1 LKVNPESMNLQPI
14 QSVPKLPARPT
25 DAHKGHFGTA
35 LIIAGSR
42 GMGGAAALAG
52 KAALRSGA
60 GLVRVAC
67 PQGISATVAGF
78 EMSYT
83 TMPLPEDPEG
93 RLSSQALGRI
103 LDAVQAC
110 DVVAL
115 GPGLGTSHGLQTIIE
130 TLIQDSSLKLVLD
143 ADGLNNLSRI
153 SQWPM
158 KVRAQLILTP
168 HPGEMKRLWASAF
181 RTSLPNDRSGQASQL
196 AQASQSIVTLKGAQT
211 VVTDGH
217 SLYINQ
223 TGNPGMATGGSGDVL
238 TGIIAA
244 LIGQGQNAL
253 DAAILGTHIHGLAGD
268 LAGQIVGQIALCAPD
283 IIDSLPKAWLSHE
296 KQPL

>member
-1 LKVNPESMNLQPI
+1 MSLRII
-14 QSVPKLPARPT
+14 QSVPILTPRAH
-25 DAHKGHFGTA
+25 DAHKGHFGTV
-35 LIIAGSR
+35 LIIAGSG
-42 GMGGAAALAG
+42 GMAGAAALAG

-78 EMSYT
+78 EPAYT
-83 TMPLPEDPEG
+83 TVSLPEDPQG
-93 RLSSQALGRI
+93 RISEQALGCI

-115 GPGLGTSHGLQTIIE
+115 GPGLGTSHALQTLIE
-130 TLIQDSSLKLVLD
+130 ALIQDRSLKLVLD

-153 SQWPM
+153 SQWPQ
-158 KVRAQLILTP
+158 KTQAQLTLTP
-168 HPGEMKRLWASAF
+168 HPGEMTRVWASVF
-181 RTSLPNDRSGQASQL
+181 RSPLPQDRTDQAVELAKASQTT
-196 AQASQSIVTLKGAQT
+196 VTLKGAQT

>member
-1 LKVNPESMNLQPI
+1 MSLRII
-14 QSVPKLPARPT
+14 QSVPALPPRAA
-25 DAHKGHFGTA
+25 DAHKGHFGTV
-35 LIIAGSR
+35 LVIAGSQ
-42 GMGGAAALAG
+42 GMGGAAGLAG

-60 GLVRVAC
+60 GVVRVAC
-67 PQGISATVAGF
+67 PQCISATVAGF
-78 EMSYT
+78 EMAYT
-83 TMPLPEDPEG
+83 TLLLPEDPQG
-93 RLSSQALGRI
+93 RLSAQALGGI
-103 LDAVQAC
+103 LDAVETC

-153 SQWPM
+153 NQWPK
-158 KVRAQLILTP
+158 KVQAQLSLTP
-168 HPGEMKRLWASAF
+168 HPGEMKRLWPSVF
-181 RTSLPNDRSGQASQL
+181 RSPQPQDRTEQASQL
-196 AQASQSIVTLKGAQT
+196 AQASQSTVTLKGAQT

-244 LIGQGQNAL
+244 LIGHGQSPL

-268 LAGQIVGQIALCAPD
+268 LAGQRVGQTALCAPD